1 MKRIILTFLLLLLF
15 AVPVCAQE
23 EMPEEW
29 TQVVDE
35 APMTA
40 EEFRET
46 DISDWLFQAAGTLK
60 EAVRAPL
67 RVFAAATVA
76 LVLAALIESMTPS
89 GAAEGIS
96 AAMDAAAA
104 VLLFVLCIPALT
116 GVTEYAQQAFA
127 DSAQYLTGFVPVFAG
142 VIAACGQ
149 TGTAAVYGGLFF
161 TLAMAIANFFSG
173 AGIPFLRM
181 ILSLC
186 AVSCVD
192 SGLDTD
198 ALTKQMS
205 KWMKWALAAAAAVF
219 TALLGMQGILAQ
231 SADSFALKT
240 GKFVVSSGIPVVG
253 KAISDALGTV
263 LAGLHLMKAT
273 VGFAVI
279 AVTAAQFV
287 PVLMQCAI
295 YQAVFTAA
303 HAVAAA
309 LGVKRA
315 ARLLD
320 GFSQCMG
327 LCMAMCGLFGFIVL
341 TATIMM
347 VILGSG

>member
-1 MKRIILTFLLLLLF
+1 
-15 AVPVCAQE
+15 
-23 EMPEEW
+23 
-29 TQVVDE
+29 
-35 APMTA
+35 
-40 EEFRET
+40 
-46 DISDWLFQAAGTLK
+46 
-60 EAVRAPL
+60 
-67 RVFAAATVA
+67 
-76 LVLAALIESMTPS
+76 
-89 GAAEGIS
+89 
-96 AAMDAAAA
+96 
-104 VLLFVLCIPALT
+104 
-116 GVTEYAQQAFA
+116 
-127 DSAQYLTGFVPVFAG
+127 
-142 VIAACGQ
+142 
-149 TGTAAVYGGLFF
+149 
-161 TLAMAIANFFSG
+161 
-173 AGIPFLRM
+173 
-181 ILSLC
+181 
-186 AVSCVD
+186 
-192 SGLDTD
+192 
-198 ALTKQMS
+198 
-205 KWMKWALAAAAAVF
+205 MKWALAAAAAVF